1 MDFFASQETAR
12 RNTKRL
18 VGYFAMAVI
27 GLVASLYLVII
38 FAVGLTKGQNR
49 GKNSRSSNYTATP
62 MTLWDPSIFLWS
74 SLSTLAVIG
83 LGSGYKSMQLAA
95 GGRVVAQDLGGKL
108 VDRNTT
114 DTDEKRLLNVVE
126 EMAIAAGMPVPDVY
140 LLEGEDGINAFAAGH
155 GPGDAIIGVTRGC
168 MRTLTRDELQGVMAH
183 EFSHILNGDMKLNL
197 RLIGVLHGILIIA
210 IIGRV
215 VLRIALESRGSRDSK
230 EGGLRM
236 AVLVLGGAVMALG
249 YLGVLFGNLIKAA
262 ISRQREFLADASA
275 VQFTRNP
282 EGIAGALQKI
292 GGLSRHSYLRTPM
305 AEEASHM
312 LFGKG
317 RESSFFDTHPPLEE
331 RIKRIAPH
339 WNGEFPKVNLPPIQ
353 TRGPQHNLI
362 DAQRLATM
370 AAAGQAIGHLLPG
383 VGARLGTLDSTDLAR
398 ARALQFSMPDEWRAL
413 LCHPSGA
420 QAMMFALL
428 LSEDAA
434 LLETELVTLRDA
446 VDEDTLAITLQQLPN
461 VREAASAVLI
471 AVIDLAIPALRRLTP
486 DEYQRFA
493 GILQQLMDSDHQI
506 DLFEFMVQKM
516 LRRHLD
522 IYFQKSR
529 PPRIEFTSIQALVPE
544 AHIIISVLARTAG
557 DTEPEIAQAYASAQS
572 MLTELP
578 ATPLPADW
586 SQLDTAL
593 DRFNAATPLVKK
605 QLLFA
610 CGHAVMADG
619 AVRNE
624 EAELLR
630 AVADTIGCPV
640 PPFVDPNARAA

>member
-12 RNTKRL
+12 RNTKLL

-27 GLVASLYLVII
+27 GLVVSLYLVII
-38 FAVGLTKGQNR
+38 FAVALSNGERR
-49 GKNSRSSNYTATP
+49 GKNSRSSNYTAAP
-62 MTLWDPSIFLWS
+62 LRVWDPSIFLWS

-140 LLEGEDGINAFAAGH
+140 VMEGEDGINAFAAGH

-168 MRTLTRDELQGVMAH
+168 MRTLSRDELQGVMAH

-210 IIGRV
+210 IMGRV
-215 VLRIALESRGSRDSK
+215 VLRIALQSGGSRDGK
-230 EGGLRM
+230 EGGLRV

-249 YLGVLFGNLIKAA
+249 YLGVFFGNLIKAA

-292 GGLSRHSYLRTPM
+292 GGLSRHSFLRTPM

-312 LFGKG
+312 MFGAA
-317 RESSFFDTHPPLEE
+317 RQSSFFDTHPPLEE
-331 RIKRIAPH
+331 RIKRIAPN
-339 WNGEFPKVNLPPIQ
+339 WNGEFPKVSLPPIQ

-362 DAQRLATM
+362 DAQRLAAM
-370 AAAGQAIGHLLPG
+370 AAAGQAIEHLLPS
-383 VGARLGTLDSTDLAR
+383 VGSRLGTLDSTDLVR
-398 ARALQFSMPDEWRAL
+398 AKALQFSMPDEWRPL

-428 LSEDAA
+428 LSEDAG
-434 LLETELVTLRDA
+434 LLETELATLRAA
-446 VDEDTLAITLQQLPN
+446 VDEDTLAITLQQLPK
-461 VREAASAVLI
+461 VREASSPVLI

-493 GILQQLMDSDHQI
+493 SILQQLMDSDQQI

-522 IYFQKSR
+522 LYFQKSR
-529 PPRIEFTSIQALVPE
+529 PPRIEFTSIQSLLPE
-544 AHIIISVLARTAG
+544 AHVILSVLARTAG
-557 DTEPEIAQAYASAQS
+557 DTESEIAGAYSAAQA

-578 ATPLPADW
+578 SAALPADW
-586 SQLDTAL
+586 SQLDSAL

-640 PPFVDPNARAA
+640 PPFVDANARVA